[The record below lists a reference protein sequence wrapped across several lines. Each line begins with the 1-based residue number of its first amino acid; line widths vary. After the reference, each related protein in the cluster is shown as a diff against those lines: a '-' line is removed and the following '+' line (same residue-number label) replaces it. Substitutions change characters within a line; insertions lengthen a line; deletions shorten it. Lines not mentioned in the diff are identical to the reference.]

1 LHPGVSVFV
10 IGLTGGIG
18 TGKTEVTHVLRE
30 LGAVVIESDKVAHL
44 SYRPGTD
51 AYEDIIDQFGR
62 EILDESGVID
72 RPKLGGL
79 VFAVPELRIHLEM
92 IVWPAARSWIEERL
106 IQEKE
111 RGTKIIVIEVPKL
124 FEAGWDDLAD
134 AVWTIEAPS
143 DLITQRIN
151 IRSNLGET
159 EKNAR
164 VKAQITSGERAE
176 RADLLIENTAKLAD
190 LREQI
195 TNLWRTN
202 PEIQN
207 AINN

>member
-1 LHPGVSVFV
+1 MFV

-51 AYEDIIDQFGR
+51 AYDEIIDQFGK
-62 EILDESGVID
+62 EVLDDSGVID
-72 RPKLGGL
+72 RGKLGGL
-79 VFAVPELRIHLEM
+79 VFAGADSRIQLEK
-92 IVWPAARSWIEERL
+92 IVWPAVRSWITERL

-134 AVWTIEAPS
+134 AIWTVEAPS
-143 DLITQRIN
+143 AAIAQRVN
-151 IRSNLGET
+151 VRSNLSET
-159 EKNAR
+159 ETNAR
-164 VKAQITSGERAE
+164 VQAQITRAERAE
-176 RADLLIENTAKLAD
+176 RADLLIENSAELAD
-190 LREQI
+190 LRERI

>member
-1 LHPGVSVFV
+1 VSVFV
-10 IGLTGGIG
+10 IALTGGIG

-51 AYEDIIDQFGR
+51 AYDEIIDQFGK
-62 EILDESGVID
+62 EVLDDSGVID
-72 RPKLGGL
+72 RGKLGGL
-79 VFAVPELRIHLEM
+79 VFAGPDLRVQLEK
-92 IVWPAARSWIEERL
+92 IVWPAVRSWITERL

-134 AVWTIEAPS
+134 AIWTVEAPS
-143 DLITQRIN
+143 AAIAQRVN
-151 IRSNLGET
+151 VRSNLSET
-159 EKNAR
+159 ETNAR
-164 VKAQITSGERAE
+164 VQAQITRAERAE
-176 RADLLIENTAKLAD
+176 RADLLIENSAELAD
-190 LREQI
+190 LRERI

>member
-1 LHPGVSVFV
+1 VFV

-72 RPKLGGL
+72 RAKLGGL

-111 RGTKIIVIEVPKL
+111 RGTKIVVIEVPKL

-143 DLITQRIN
+143 DLIAQRLN
-151 IRSNLGET
+151 IRSNLGEV

-164 VKAQITSGERAE
+164 VKAQITSVERAE

-195 TNLWRTN
+195 TNLWQTD

-207 AINN
+207 ANNN

>member
-1 LHPGVSVFV
+1 MFV

-51 AYEDIIDQFGR
+51 AYDEIIDQFGK
-62 EILDESGVID
+62 EVLDDSGVID
-72 RPKLGGL
+72 RGKLGGL
-79 VFAVPELRIHLEM
+79 VFAGPDLRIQLEK
-92 IVWPAARSWIEERL
+92 IVWPAVRSWITERL

-134 AVWTIEAPS
+134 AIWTVEAPS
-143 DLITQRIN
+143 AGIAQRVN
-151 IRSNLGET
+151 VRSNLSET
-159 EKNAR
+159 ETNAR
-164 VKAQITSGERAE
+164 VQAQITRAERAE
-176 RADLLIENTAKLAD
+176 RADLLIENSAELAH
-190 LREQI
+190 LRERI

>member
-1 LHPGVSVFV
+1 MFV

-51 AYEDIIDQFGR
+51 AYDEIIDQFGK
-62 EILDESGVID
+62 EVLDDSGVID
-72 RPKLGGL
+72 RGKLGGL
-79 VFAVPELRIHLEM
+79 VFAGPDLRIQLEK
-92 IVWPAARSWIEERL
+92 IVWPAVRSWITERL

-134 AVWTIEAPS
+134 AIWTVEAPS
-143 DLITQRIN
+143 AVIAQRVN
-151 IRSNLGET
+151 VRSNLSET
-159 EKNAR
+159 ETNAR
-164 VKAQITSGERAE
+164 VQAQITRAE
-176 RADLLIENTAKLAD
+176 RAKRADQLIENSAELAD
-190 LREQI
+190 LRERI

>member
-1 LHPGVSVFV
+1 VFV

-18 TGKTEVTHVLRE
+18 SGKTEVTLVLRE

-51 AYEDIIDQFGR
+51 GYDEIIEQFGK
-62 EILDESGVID
+62 EVLDDSGVID
-72 RPKLGGL
+72 RGKLGGL
-79 VFAVPELRIHLEM
+79 VFAGPDLRIRLEN
-92 IVWPAARSWIEERL
+92 IVWPAVRSWITERL
-106 IQEKE
+106 IKEKE

-124 FEAGWDDLAD
+124 FEAGWEDLAD
-134 AVWTIEAPS
+134 AIWTVEAPS
-143 DLITQRIN
+143 DVIAQRVN
-151 IRSNLGET
+151 VRSNLNET

-164 VKAQITSGERAE
+164 VQAQITRVERAE
-176 RADLLIENTAKLAD
+176 RADLVIENSGELAD
-190 LREQI
+190 LRERI
-195 TNLWRTN
+195 TDLWRTN

>member
-1 LHPGVSVFV
+1 MFV

-18 TGKTEVTHVLRE
+18 SGKTEVTHVLRE
-30 LGAVVIESDKVAHL
+30 LGAVVIESDKLAHL

-51 AYEDIIDQFGR
+51 AYDEIIDQFGK
-62 EILDESGVID
+62 EVLDDSGVID
-72 RPKLGGL
+72 RGKLGGL
-79 VFAVPELRIHLEM
+79 VFAGPDLRIQLEK
-92 IVWPAARSWIEERL
+92 IVWPAVRNWITERL

-134 AVWTIEAPS
+134 AIWTVEAPS
-143 DLITQRIN
+143 AAIAQRVN
-151 IRSNLGET
+151 VRSNLSET
-159 EKNAR
+159 ETNAR
-164 VKAQITSGERAE
+164 VQAQITRAE
-176 RADLLIENTAKLAD
+176 RTERSDLLIENSGELAD
-190 LREQI
+190 LRERI
-195 TNLWRTN
+195 TDLWRTN

>member
-1 LHPGVSVFV
+1 VSVFV

-51 AYEDIIDQFGR
+51 AYDEIIDQFGK
-62 EILDESGVID
+62 EVLDDSGVID
-72 RPKLGGL
+72 RGKLGGL
-79 VFAVPELRIHLEM
+79 VFAGPDLRVQLEK
-92 IVWPAARSWIEERL
+92 IVWPAVRSWITERL

-134 AVWTIEAPS
+134 AIWTVEAPS
-143 DLITQRIN
+143 AAIAQRVN
-151 IRSNLGET
+151 VRSNLSET
-159 EKNAR
+159 ETNAR
-164 VKAQITSGERAE
+164 VQAQITRAERAE
-176 RADLLIENTAKLAD
+176 RADLLIENSAELAD
-190 LREQI
+190 LRERI

>member
-1 LHPGVSVFV
+1 MFV

-51 AYEDIIDQFGR
+51 AYDEIIDQFGK
-62 EILDESGVID
+62 EVLDDSGVID
-72 RPKLGGL
+72 RGKLGGL
-79 VFAVPELRIHLEM
+79 VFAGADSRIQLEK
-92 IVWPAARSWIEERL
+92 IVWPAVRSWITERL
-106 IQEKE
+106 IHEKE

-134 AVWTIEAPS
+134 AIWTVEAS
-143 DLITQRIN
+143 SAAVAQRVN
-151 IRSNLGET
+151 VRSNLSET
-159 EKNAR
+159 EINAR
-164 VKAQITSGERAE
+164 VQAQITRAERAE
-176 RADLLIENTAKLAD
+176 RSDLLIENSAELAD
-190 LREQI
+190 LRERI

>member
-1 LHPGVSVFV
+1 MFV

-18 TGKTEVTHVLRE
+18 SGKTEVTHVLRE

-51 AYEDIIDQFGR
+51 AYDEIIEQFGK
-62 EILDESGVID
+62 EVLDDSGVID
-72 RPKLGGL
+72 RGKLGGL
-79 VFAVPELRIHLEM
+79 VFAGPDLRIQLEK
-92 IVWPAARSWIEERL
+92 IVWPAVRSWITERL

-134 AVWTIEAPS
+134 AIWTVEAS
-143 DLITQRIN
+143 SAAVAQRVN
-151 IRSNLGET
+151 VRSNLSET
-159 EKNAR
+159 ETNAR
-164 VKAQITSGERAE
+164 VQAQITRVERAE
-176 RADLLIENTAKLAD
+176 RADLLIENSAELAD
-190 LREQI
+190 LRERI
-195 TNLWRTN
+195 TDLWRTN

>member
-1 LHPGVSVFV
+1 MFV

-51 AYEDIIDQFGR
+51 AYGEITDQFGR
-62 EILDESGVID
+62 EVLDETGVID
-72 RPKLGGL
+72 RAKLGGL
-79 VFAVPELRIHLEM
+79 IFAVPELRIHLEM

-106 IQEKE
+106 TQEKE
-111 RGTKIIVIEVPKL
+111 RGTKIVVIEVPKL

-143 DLITQRIN
+143 DLIAQRVN
-151 IRSNLGET
+151 IRSNLGEA

-164 VKAQITSGERAE
+164 VKAQITSIERAE

-195 TNLWRTN
+195 RNLWQTD

-207 AINN
+207 ANNN

>member
-1 LHPGVSVFV
+1 VFV

-51 AYEDIIDQFGR
+51 AYGEITDQFGR
-62 EILDESGVID
+62 EVLDETGVID
-72 RPKLGGL
+72 RAKLGDL
-79 VFAVPELRIHLEM
+79 VFANTELRMQLET
-92 IVWPAARSWIEERL
+92 IVWPAARGWIEERL
-106 IQEKE
+106 ILEKE

-124 FEAGWDDLAD
+124 FEAGWEDLVD
-134 AVWTIEAPS
+134 AVWTIEASPAV
-143 DLITQRIN
+143 IGQRVH
-151 IRSNLGET
+151 IRSNMNEI

-164 VKAQITSGERAE
+164 VEAQMTRVERVE
-176 RADLLIENTAKLAD
+176 RADHLIENTAKLAD

-195 TNLWRTN
+195 TILWQTN

-207 AINN
+207 ATNN

>member
-1 LHPGVSVFV
+1 VFV

-51 AYEDIIDQFGR
+51 AYDEIIDQFGK
-62 EILDESGVID
+62 EVLDDSGVID
-72 RPKLGGL
+72 RGKLGGL
-79 VFAVPELRIHLEM
+79 VFAGPDLRIQLEK
-92 IVWPAARSWIEERL
+92 IVWPAVRSWITERL

-134 AVWTIEAPS
+134 AIWTVEAPS
-143 DLITQRIN
+143 AAIAQRVN
-151 IRSNLGET
+151 VRSNLSET
-159 EKNAR
+159 ETNAR
-164 VKAQITSGERAE
+164 VQAQITRAERAE
-176 RADLLIENTAKLAD
+176 RADLLIENSAELAD
-190 LREQI
+190 LRERI

>member
-1 LHPGVSVFV
+1 MFV

-18 TGKTEVTHVLRE
+18 SGKTEVTHVLRE

-51 AYEDIIDQFGR
+51 AYDEIIDQFGK
-62 EILDESGVID
+62 EVLDDSGVID
-72 RPKLGGL
+72 RGKLGGL
-79 VFAVPELRIHLEM
+79 VFAGPDLRIQLEK
-92 IVWPAARSWIEERL
+92 IVWPAVRSWITERL

-124 FEAGWDDLAD
+124 FEAGWEDLAD
-134 AVWTIEAPS
+134 AIWTVEAPS
-143 DLITQRIN
+143 AVIAQRVN
-151 IRSNLGET
+151 VRSNLSET
-159 EKNAR
+159 ETNAR
-164 VKAQITSGERAE
+164 VQAQITRAERAE
-176 RADLLIENTAKLAD
+176 RADLVIENSGELAD
-190 LREQI
+190 LRERI

>member
-1 LHPGVSVFV
+1 MFV

-51 AYEDIIDQFGR
+51 AYDEIIDQFGK
-62 EILDESGVID
+62 EVLDDSGVID
-72 RPKLGGL
+72 RGKLGGL
-79 VFAVPELRIHLEM
+79 VFAGPDLRIQLEK
-92 IVWPAARSWIEERL
+92 IVWPAVRSWITERL

-134 AVWTIEAPS
+134 AIWTVEAPS
-143 DLITQRIN
+143 AAIAQRVN
-151 IRSNLGET
+151 VRSNLSET
-159 EKNAR
+159 ETNAR
-164 VKAQITSGERAE
+164 VQAQITRAERAE
-176 RADLLIENTAKLAD
+176 RADLLIENSAELAD
-190 LREQI
+190 LRERI

>member
-1 LHPGVSVFV
+1 MFV

-51 AYEDIIDQFGR
+51 AYDEIIDQFGK
-62 EILDESGVID
+62 EVLDDSGVID
-72 RPKLGGL
+72 RGKLGGL
-79 VFAVPELRIHLEM
+79 VFAGPDLRIQLEK
-92 IVWPAARSWIEERL
+92 IVWPAVRSWITERL

-124 FEAGWDDLAD
+124 FEAGWEDLAD
-134 AVWTIEAPS
+134 AIWTVEAPS
-143 DLITQRIN
+143 SVIAQRVN
-151 IRSNLGET
+151 VRSNLSET
-159 EKNAR
+159 EINAR
-164 VKAQITSGERAE
+164 VQAQITRAE
-176 RADLLIENTAKLAD
+176 RAKRADQLIENSAELAD
-190 LREQI
+190 LRERI

>member
-1 LHPGVSVFV
+1 MFV

-51 AYEDIIDQFGR
+51 AYDEIIDQFGK
-62 EILDESGVID
+62 EVLDDSGVID
-72 RPKLGGL
+72 RGKLGGL
-79 VFAVPELRIHLEM
+79 VFAGPDLRIQLEK
-92 IVWPAARSWIEERL
+92 IVWPAVRSWITERL
-106 IQEKE
+106 VQEKE
-111 RGTKIIVIEVPKL
+111 RGAKIIVIEVPKL

-134 AVWTIEAPS
+134 AIWTVEAPS
-143 DLITQRIN
+143 AAIAQRVN
-151 IRSNLGET
+151 VRSNLSET
-159 EKNAR
+159 ETNAR
-164 VKAQITSGERAE
+164 VQAQITRAERAE
-176 RADLLIENTAKLAD
+176 RADLLIENSAELAD
-190 LREQI
+190 LRERI

>member
-1 LHPGVSVFV
+1 MFV

-18 TGKTEVTHVLRE
+18 SGKTEVTHVLRE

-51 AYEDIIDQFGR
+51 GYDEIIEQFGK
-62 EILDESGVID
+62 EVLDDSGVID
-72 RPKLGGL
+72 RGKLGGL
-79 VFAVPELRIHLEM
+79 VFAGPDLRIQLEK
-92 IVWPAARSWIEERL
+92 IVWPAVRSWITERL

-111 RGTKIIVIEVPKL
+111 RGTKIIVMEVPKL

-134 AVWTIEAPS
+134 VIWTVEAPS
-143 DLITQRIN
+143 AAIAQRVN
-151 IRSNLGET
+151 VRSNLSET
-159 EKNAR
+159 ETNAR
-164 VKAQITSGERAE
+164 VQAQITRAERAE
-176 RADLLIENTAKLAD
+176 RADLLIENSAELAD
-190 LREQI
+190 LRERI

>member
-1 LHPGVSVFV
+1 MFV

-18 TGKTEVTHVLRE
+18 SGKTEVTHVLRE

-51 AYEDIIDQFGR
+51 AYDEIIDQFGK
-62 EILDESGVID
+62 EVLDDSGVID
-72 RPKLGGL
+72 RGKLGGL
-79 VFAVPELRIHLEM
+79 VFAGPDLRIQLEK
-92 IVWPAARSWIEERL
+92 IVWPAVRSWITERL
-106 IQEKE
+106 IHEKE

-134 AVWTIEAPS
+134 AIWTVEAPS
-143 DLITQRIN
+143 AAIAQRVN
-151 IRSNLGET
+151 VRSNLSET
-159 EKNAR
+159 ETNAR
-164 VKAQITSGERAE
+164 VQAQITRAERAE
-176 RADLLIENTAKLAD
+176 RADLLIENSAELAD
-190 LREQI
+190 LRERI

>member
-1 LHPGVSVFV
+1 MFV

-72 RPKLGGL
+72 RAKLGSL
-79 VFAVPELRIHLEM
+79 VFAVSELRIHLEM

-111 RGTKIIVIEVPKL
+111 RGTKIVVIEVPKL

-143 DLITQRIN
+143 DLIAQRVN
-151 IRSNLGET
+151 IRSNLGEA

-195 TNLWRTN
+195 INLWQTD

-207 AINN
+207 ANNN

>member
-1 LHPGVSVFV
+1 MFV

-51 AYEDIIDQFGR
+51 AYDEIIDQFGK
-62 EILDESGVID
+62 EVLDDSGVID
-72 RPKLGGL
+72 RGKLGGL
-79 VFAVPELRIHLEM
+79 VFAGPDLRIQLEK
-92 IVWPAARSWIEERL
+92 IVWPAVRSWITERL

-134 AVWTIEAPS
+134 AIWTVEAS
-143 DLITQRIN
+143 SAAVAQRVN
-151 IRSNLGET
+151 VRSNLSKT
-159 EKNAR
+159 EINAR
-164 VKAQITSGERAE
+164 VQAQITRAERAK
-176 RADLLIENTAKLAD
+176 RADLLIENSAELAD
-190 LREQI
+190 LRERI

>member
-1 LHPGVSVFV
+1 MFV

-72 RPKLGGL
+72 RAKLGGL

-143 DLITQRIN
+143 DLITERIK

>member
-1 LHPGVSVFV
+1 MFV

-18 TGKTEVTHVLRE
+18 TGKTEVTHVLRD
-30 LGAVVIESDKVAHL
+30 LGAVIIESDKVAHL

-51 AYEDIIDQFGR
+51 AYEEIVEQFGK
-62 EILDESGVID
+62 EVTDDSGVID
-72 RPKLGGL
+72 RAKLGGL
-79 VFAVPELRIHLEM
+79 VFADPDLRIQLET
-92 IVWPAARSWIEERL
+92 IVWPAVRGWITERL

-124 FEAGWDDLAD
+124 FEAGWEDLAD
-134 AVWTIEAPS
+134 SIWTVEAPS
-143 DLITQRIN
+143 ASIAQRVN
-151 IRSNLGET
+151 VRSNLSET
-159 EKNAR
+159 QKNAR
-164 VKAQITSGERAE
+164 VQAQMTKWERAE
-176 RADLLIENTAKLAD
+176 RADLLIENSAELVD
-190 LREQI
+190 LRERI

>member
-1 LHPGVSVFV
+1 MFV

-72 RPKLGGL
+72 RAKLGGL

-111 RGTKIIVIEVPKL
+111 RGTKIVVIEVPKL

-143 DLITQRIN
+143 DLIAQRLN
-151 IRSNLGET
+151 IRSNLGEV

-164 VKAQITSGERAE
+164 VKAQITSVERAE

-195 TNLWRTN
+195 TNLWQTD

-207 AINN
+207 ANNN

>member
-1 LHPGVSVFV
+1 MFV

-18 TGKTEVTHVLRE
+18 SGKTEVTLVLRE

-51 AYEDIIDQFGR
+51 GYDEIIEQFGK
-62 EILDESGVID
+62 EVLDDSGDID
-72 RPKLGGL
+72 RGKLGGL
-79 VFAVPELRIHLEM
+79 VFAGPDLRIRLEN
-92 IVWPAARSWIEERL
+92 IVWPAVRSWITERL
-106 IQEKE
+106 IKEKE

-124 FEAGWDDLAD
+124 FEAGWEDLAD
-134 AVWTIEAPS
+134 AIWTVEAPS
-143 DLITQRIN
+143 DVIAQRVN
-151 IRSNLGET
+151 VRSSLSET

-164 VKAQITSGERAE
+164 VQAQITRVERAE
-176 RADLLIENTAKLAD
+176 RADLVIENSGELAD
-190 LREQI
+190 LRERI
-195 TNLWRTN
+195 TDLWRTN

>member
-1 LHPGVSVFV
+1 MFV

-18 TGKTEVTHVLRE
+18 SGKTEVTLVLRE

-51 AYEDIIDQFGR
+51 GYDEIIEQFGK
-62 EILDESGVID
+62 EVLDDSGVID
-72 RPKLGGL
+72 RGKLGGL
-79 VFAVPELRIHLEM
+79 VFAGPDLRIRLEN
-92 IVWPAARSWIEERL
+92 IVWPAVRSWITERL
-106 IQEKE
+106 IKEKE

-124 FEAGWDDLAD
+124 FEAGWEDLAD
-134 AVWTIEAPS
+134 AIWTVEAPS
-143 DLITQRIN
+143 DVIAQRVN
-151 IRSNLGET
+151 VRSNLNET

-164 VKAQITSGERAE
+164 VQAQITRVERAE
-176 RADLLIENTAKLAD
+176 RADLVIENSGELAD
-190 LREQI
+190 LRERI
-195 TNLWRTN
+195 TDLWRTN

>member
-1 LHPGVSVFV
+1 MFV

-18 TGKTEVTHVLRE
+18 SGKTEVTLVLRE
-30 LGAVVIESDKVAHL
+30 LGAVVIESDKVAHM

-51 AYEDIIDQFGR
+51 GYDEIIEQFGK
-62 EILDESGVID
+62 EVLDDSGVID
-72 RPKLGGL
+72 RGKLGGL
-79 VFAVPELRIHLEM
+79 VFAGPDLRIRLEN
-92 IVWPAARSWIEERL
+92 IVWPAVRSWITERL
-106 IQEKE
+106 IKEKE

-124 FEAGWDDLAD
+124 FEAGWEDLAD
-134 AVWTIEAPS
+134 AIWTVEAPS
-143 DLITQRIN
+143 DVIAQRVN
-151 IRSNLGET
+151 VRSSLSET

-164 VKAQITSGERAE
+164 VQAQITRVERAE
-176 RADLLIENTAKLAD
+176 RADLVIENSAGLAD
-190 LREQI
+190 LRERI

>member
-1 LHPGVSVFV
+1 MFV

-51 AYEDIIDQFGR
+51 AYDEIIDQFGK
-62 EILDESGVID
+62 EVLDDSGVID
-72 RPKLGGL
+72 RGKMGGL
-79 VFAVPELRIHLEM
+79 VFAGPDSRIQLEK
-92 IVWPAARSWIEERL
+92 IVWPAVRSWITERL

-134 AVWTIEAPS
+134 AIWTVEAPS
-143 DLITQRIN
+143 AVIAQRVN
-151 IRSNLGET
+151 VRSNLSET
-159 EKNAR
+159 ETNAR
-164 VKAQITSGERAE
+164 VQAQITRAE
-176 RADLLIENTAKLAD
+176 RTERSDLLIENSGELAD
-190 LREQI
+190 LRERI
-195 TNLWRTN
+195 TDLWRTN

>member
-1 LHPGVSVFV
+1 MFV

-51 AYEDIIDQFGR
+51 AYDEIIDQFGK
-62 EILDESGVID
+62 EVLDDSGVID
-72 RPKLGGL
+72 RGKLGGL
-79 VFAVPELRIHLEM
+79 VFAGADSRIQLEK
-92 IVWPAARSWIEERL
+92 IVWPAVRSWITERL
-106 IQEKE
+106 IHEKE

-134 AVWTIEAPS
+134 AIWTVEAS
-143 DLITQRIN
+143 SAAVAQRVN
-151 IRSNLGET
+151 VRSNLSET
-159 EKNAR
+159 EINAR
-164 VKAQITSGERAE
+164 VQAQITRAERAK
-176 RADLLIENTAKLAD
+176 RADLLIENSAEIAD
-190 LREQI
+190 LRERI

>member
-1 LHPGVSVFV
+1 MFV

-62 EILDESGVID
+62 EVLDESGVID
-72 RPKLGGL
+72 RAKLGSL
-79 VFAVPELRIHLEM
+79 VFAVSELRIHLEM

-106 IQEKE
+106 MQEKE

-143 DLITQRIN
+143 DLITQRIK

>member
-1 LHPGVSVFV
+1 MFV

-51 AYEDIIDQFGR
+51 AYDEIIDQFGK
-62 EILDESGVID
+62 EVLDDSGVID
-72 RPKLGGL
+72 RAKLGGL
-79 VFAVPELRIHLEM
+79 VFAGADSRIQLEK
-92 IVWPAARSWIEERL
+92 IVWPAVRSWITERL
-106 IQEKE
+106 IHEKE

-134 AVWTIEAPS
+134 AIWTVEAPS
-143 DLITQRIN
+143 AAIAQRVN
-151 IRSNLGET
+151 VRSNLSET
-159 EKNAR
+159 ETNAR
-164 VKAQITSGERAE
+164 VQAQITRAE
-176 RADLLIENTAKLAD
+176 RTERSDLLIENSGELAD
-190 LREQI
+190 LRERI
-195 TNLWRTN
+195 TDLWRTN

>member
-1 LHPGVSVFV
+1 MFV

-51 AYEDIIDQFGR
+51 AYDEIIDQFGK
-62 EILDESGVID
+62 EVLDDSGVID
-72 RPKLGGL
+72 RGKLGGL
-79 VFAVPELRIHLEM
+79 VFAGPDLRIQLEK
-92 IVWPAARSWIEERL
+92 IVWPAVRSWITERL

-124 FEAGWDDLAD
+124 FEAGWEDLAD
-134 AVWTIEAPS
+134 AIWTVEAPS
-143 DLITQRIN
+143 SAIAQRVN
-151 IRSNLGET
+151 VRSNVSET

-164 VKAQITSGERAE
+164 VQAQITRAERAK
-176 RADLLIENTAKLAD
+176 RADLLIENSAELAD
-190 LREQI
+190 LRERI

>member
-1 LHPGVSVFV
+1 MFV

-72 RPKLGGL
+72 RAKLGSL

-143 DLITQRIN
+143 DLITQRIK

>member
-1 LHPGVSVFV
+1 MFV

-51 AYEDIIDQFGR
+51 AYDEIIDQFGK
-62 EILDESGVID
+62 EVLDDSGVID
-72 RPKLGGL
+72 RGKLGGL
-79 VFAVPELRIHLEM
+79 VFAGPDLRIQLEK
-92 IVWPAARSWIEERL
+92 IVWPAVRSWITERL

-134 AVWTIEAPS
+134 AIWTVEAS
-143 DLITQRIN
+143 SAAVAQRVN
-151 IRSNLGET
+151 VRSNLSET
-159 EKNAR
+159 EINAR
-164 VKAQITSGERAE
+164 VQAQITRAERAK
-176 RADLLIENTAKLAD
+176 RADLLIENSAELAD
-190 LREQI
+190 LRERI